1 MELKNKK
8 LSLDEFMNERLQV
21 LQTWPTGKEVEN
33 FAEAVNYQQ
42 SIPEHK
48 RYSLA
53 LLKAD
58 QQGKTLSQPRA
69 GVALIDEHIELLKT
83 LEQECDLLP
92 TTIDAYT
99 RLNRYEE
106 AAVGIQKSL
115 EAGTSKLNGLP
126 VVNHGVAACRR
137 LTETLEK
144 PLQIR
149 HGTPDARLLAEISFA
164 SGFTSYE
171 GGGISY
177 NIPYAK
183 RVTLEKSIR
192 DWQYCDRLVG
202 LYEEH
207 GIRMNREPFGPLT
220 GTLIPPF
227 MSHSVAII
235 EGLLAL
241 EQGVKSITVGYGQVG
256 SLIQDIAAIKSLRE
270 LSHEYFHNYGYED
283 YELSTVF
290 HQWMG
295 GFPEDEAKA
304 FAIISWGAAVAGMS
318 GATKVIT
325 KSPHEAFGIPTAA
338 ANAQGLKASRQM
350 LNMVSEQKFP
360 PCPAVDQEVE
370 LIKSEVRA
378 VLKKVFELGNGDI
391 ARGTVLAFEAGV
403 LDIPFAPS
411 VCNAGK
417 ILPVRDNTGAIRLLE
432 AGCVPLPQDI
442 LALHHDYV
450 AERARAEGRGPS
462 FQMVIDDINAVSHS
476 QLIGRP

>member
-48 RYSLA
+48 RFSLA

-295 GFPEDEAKA
+295 G
-304 FAIISWGAAVAGMS
+304 
-318 GATKVIT
+318 
-325 KSPHEAFGIPTAA
+325 IP
-338 ANAQGLKASRQM
+338 
-350 LNMVSEQKFP
+350 
-360 PCPAVDQEVE
+360 
-370 LIKSEVRA
+370 
-378 VLKKVFELGNGDI
+378 
-391 ARGTVLAFEAGV
+391 
-403 LDIPFAPS
+403 
-411 VCNAGK
+411 
-417 ILPVRDNTGAIRLLE
+417 
-432 AGCVPLPQDI
+432 
-442 LALHHDYV
+442 
-450 AERARAEGRGPS
+450 GR
-462 FQMVIDDINAVSHS
+462 
-476 QLIGRP
+476 

>member
-1 MELKNKK
+1 MELRNKK
-8 LSLDEFMNERLQV
+8 LTHDEFMTERQQV
-21 LQTWPTGKEVEN
+21 LKTWETGKDVEN
-33 FAEAVNYQQ
+33 FEDGVKYQQ
-42 SIPEHK
+42 TIPEHK
-48 RYSLA
+48 RFSLA

-58 QQGKTLSQPRA
+58 KEGKTLSQPRA
-69 GVALIDEHIELLKT
+69 GVALMDEHIELLKT
-83 LEQECDLLP
+83 LQEECDLLP
-92 TTIDAYT
+92 STIDAYT

-106 AAVGIQKSL
+106 AAVGIKKSI

-137 LTETLEK
+137 LTETLQK

-149 HGTPDARLLAEISFA
+149 HGTPDARLLAEISMA

-192 DWQYCDRLVG
+192 DWQYCDRLMG
-202 LYEEH
+202 MYEEH
-207 GIRMNREPFGPLT
+207 GIRINREPFGPLT

-227 MSHSVAII
+227 ISHSIAII

-256 SLIQDIAAIKSLRE
+256 SLTQDVAAIQSLRE
-270 LSHEYFHNYGYED
+270 LAHEYFQS

-295 GFPEDEAKA
+295 GFPEDESKA

-325 KSPHEAFGIPTAA
+325 KSPHEAWGIPTAA
-338 ANAQGLKASRQM
+338 ANIQGLKASRQM
-350 LNMVSEQKFP
+350 LNMVNEQKFP
-360 PCPAVDQEVE
+360 PCPAVELEIE

-378 VLKKVFELGNGDI
+378 VLNKVFELGNGDI
-391 ARGTVLAFEAGV
+391 ARGTVLAFESGV
-403 LDIPFAPS
+403 LDVPFAPAA
-411 VCNAGK
+411 CNAGK
-417 ILPVRDNTGAIRLLE
+417 ILPVRDNTGAIRVLE
-432 AGCVPLPQDI
+432 AGAVPLPKDI
-442 LALHHDYV
+442 LDLRHDYV
-450 AERARAEGRGPS
+450 AERARFEGRQPT
-462 FQMVIDDINAVSHS
+462 FQMVVDDINAVSHS
-476 QLIGRP
+476 KLIGRP

>member
-1 MELKNKK
+1 MELRNKK
-8 LSLDEFMNERLQV
+8 LTHDEFMTERQQV
-21 LQTWPTGKEVEN
+21 LKTWETGKDVEN
-33 FAEAVNYQQ
+33 FEDGVKYQQ
-42 SIPEHK
+42 TIPEHK
-48 RYSLA
+48 RFSLA

-58 QQGKTLSQPRA
+58 KEGKTLSQPRA
-69 GVALIDEHIELLKT
+69 GVALMDEHIELLKT
-83 LEQECDLLP
+83 LQEECDLLP
-92 TTIDAYT
+92 STIDAYT
-99 RLNRYEE
+99 RLNRYKE
-106 AAVGIQKSL
+106 AAVGIKKSI

-137 LTETLEK
+137 LTETLQK

-149 HGTPDARLLAEISFA
+149 HGTPDARLLAEISMS

-192 DWQYCDRLVG
+192 DWQYCDRLMG
-202 LYEEH
+202 MYEEH
-207 GIRMNREPFGPLT
+207 GIRINREPFGPLT

-227 MSHSVAII
+227 ISHSIAII

-256 SLIQDIAAIKSLRE
+256 SLTQDVAAIQSLRE
-270 LSHEYFHNYGYED
+270 LAHEYFQSYGYTD

-295 GFPEDEAKA
+295 GFPEDESKA
-304 FAIISWGAAVAGMS
+304 FAIISWGAAVS

-325 KSPHEAFGIPTAA
+325 KSPHEAWGIPTAA
-338 ANAQGLKASRQM
+338 ANIQGLKASRQM
-350 LNMVSEQKFP
+350 LNMVNEQKFP
-360 PCPAVDQEVE
+360 PCPAVELEIE

-378 VLKKVFELGNGDI
+378 VLNKVFELGNGDI

-403 LDIPFAPS
+403 LDVPFAPAA
-411 VCNAGK
+411 CNAGK
-417 ILPVRDNTGAIRLLE
+417 ILPVRDNTGAIRVLE
-432 AGCVPLPQDI
+432 AGAVPLPKDI
-442 LALHHDYV
+442 LDLHHDYV
-450 AERARAEGRGPS
+450 AERARFEGRQPT
-462 FQMVIDDINAVSHS
+462 FQMVVDDINAVSHS
-476 QLIGRP
+476 KLIGRP

>member
-1 MELKNKK
+1 MELRNKK
-8 LSLDEFMNERLQV
+8 LTHDEFMTERHQV
-21 LQTWPTGKEVEN
+21 LQTWHTGKEVEN
-33 FAEAVNYQQ
+33 FEDGVRYQQ
-42 SIPEHK
+42 TIPEQK
-48 RYSLA
+48 RFSQA

-58 QQGKTLSQPRA
+58 REGRTLSQPRA
-69 GVALIDEHIELLKT
+69 GVALMDEHIALLKT
-83 LEQECDLLP
+83 LQEECDLLP
-92 TTIDAYT
+92 STIDAYT

-106 AAVGIQKSL
+106 AAVGIQKSI
-115 EAGTSKLNGLP
+115 EAGTSRLNGLP

-137 LTETLEK
+137 MTEALEK
-144 PLQIR
+144 PIQVR
-149 HGTPDARLLAEISFA
+149 HGTPDARLLAEIAMA

-192 DWQYCDRLVG
+192 DWQYCDRLMG
-202 LYEEH
+202 MYEEH
-207 GIRMNREPFGPLT
+207 GIRINREPFGPLT

-227 MSHSVAII
+227 MSHAVAII

-256 SLIQDIAAIKSLRE
+256 CLTQDIAAIQSLRE
-270 LSHEYFHNYGYED
+270 LSHEYFRNYGFDD

-295 GFPEDEAKA
+295 GFPEDESKA
-304 FAIISWGAAVAGMS
+304 FAVISWGAAVAGMS

-350 LNMVSEQKFP
+350 LNMVSDQKFP
-360 PCPAVDQEVE
+360 SCPAVDQEVE
-370 LIKSEVRA
+370 LIKSEVHA
-378 VLKKVFELGNGDI
+378 VLNKVFELGNGDV

-403 LDIPFAPS
+403 LDVPFAPAA
-411 VCNAGK
+411 CNAGK
-417 ILPVRDNTGAIRLLE
+417 ILPVRDNTGAIRVLE
-432 AGCVPLPQDI
+432 AGAVPLPQDI

-450 AERARAEGRGPS
+450 AERAHVEGRKPS
-462 FQMVIDDINAVSHS
+462 FQMVVDDINAVSHS
-476 QLIGRP
+476 KLIGRP

>member
-1 MELKNKK
+1 MELRNKK
-8 LSLDEFMNERLQV
+8 LTHDEFMTERHQV
-21 LQTWPTGKEVEN
+21 LQTWETGKDVEN
-33 FAEAVNYQQ
+33 FEDGVKYQQ
-42 SIPEHK
+42 SIPDKK
-48 RYSLA
+48 RFSLA

-58 QQGKTLSQPRA
+58 QEGKTLSQPRA
-69 GVALIDEHIELLKT
+69 GVALMDEHIALLKT
-83 LEQECDLLP
+83 LQEECDLLP
-92 TTIDAYT
+92 STIDAYT

-106 AAVGIQKSL
+106 AAVGIQKSI

-137 LTETLEK
+137 MTESLEK
-144 PLQIR
+144 PIQVR
-149 HGTPDARLLAEISFA
+149 HGTPDARLLAEIAMA

-171 GGGISY
+171 GGGIS
-177 NIPYAK
+177 AK

-192 DWQYCDRLVG
+192 DWQYCDRLMG
-202 LYEEH
+202 LYEEN
-207 GIRMNREPFGPLT
+207 GIRINREPFGPLT

-256 SLIQDIAAIKSLRE
+256 SLTQDIAAIQALRE
-270 LSHEYFHNYGYED
+270 LSHEYFHNHGFDD

-304 FAIISWGAAVAGMS
+304 FSVIAWGAAVAGMS
-318 GATKVIT
+318 G
-325 KSPHEAFGIPTAA
+325 FGIPTAA
-338 ANAQGLKASRQM
+338 ANVQGLKASRQM
-350 LNMVSEQKFP
+350 LNMVSDQKFP
-360 PCPAVDQEVE
+360 QCAAVEQEVD

-403 LDIPFAPS
+403 LDVPFAPAA
-411 VCNAGK
+411 CNAGK
-417 ILPVRDNTGAIRLLE
+417 ILPVRDNTGAIRILE
-432 AGCVPLPQDI
+432 AGAVPLPKDI

-450 AERARAEGRGPS
+450 AERAHFEGRKPS

-476 QLIGRP
+476 KLIGRP

>member
-1 MELKNKK
+1 MELRNKK
-8 LSLDEFMNERLQV
+8 LTHDEFMTERHQV
-21 LQTWPTGKEVEN
+21 LQTWETGKDVEN
-33 FAEAVNYQQ
+33 FEDGVKYQQ
-42 SIPEHK
+42 SIPDKK
-48 RYSLA
+48 RFSLA

-58 QQGKTLSQPRA
+58 QEGKTLSQPRA
-69 GVALIDEHIELLKT
+69 GVALMDEHIALLKT
-83 LEQECDLLP
+83 LQEECDLLP
-92 TTIDAYT
+92 STIDAYT

-106 AAVGIQKSL
+106 AAVGIQKSI

-137 LTETLEK
+137 MTESLEK
-144 PLQIR
+144 PIM
-149 HGTPDARLLAEISFA
+149 A

-192 DWQYCDRLVG
+192 DWQYCDRLMG
-202 LYEEH
+202 LYEEN
-207 GIRMNREPFGPLT
+207 GIRINREPFGPLT

-256 SLIQDIAAIKSLRE
+256 SLTQDIAAIQALRE
-270 LSHEYFHNYGYED
+270 LSHEYFHNHGFDD

-304 FAIISWGAAVAGMS
+304 FSVIAWGAAVAGMS

-350 LNMVSEQKFP
+350 LNMVSDQKFP
-360 PCPAVDQEVE
+360 QCAAVEQEVD

-403 LDIPFAPS
+403 LDVPFAPAA
-411 VCNAGK
+411 CNAGK
-417 ILPVRDNTGAIRLLE
+417 ILPVRDNTGAIRILE
-432 AGCVPLPQDI
+432 AGAVPLPKDI

-450 AERARAEGRGPS
+450 AERAHFEGRKPS

-476 QLIGRP
+476 KLIGRP